1 MRVSQSQFI
10 AVIALSA
17 IFGGVAGGLAGFF
30 VPLVLS
36 DADGR
41 NAIEVVQEAIGQQES
56 PSIDRADQD
65 VVAVVERVLPSVVSI
80 DIVQNMEEEATFRS
94 GFPIGPVSIGGG
106 TGFFISE
113 DGLVVTNRHVISDEG
128 ASYVVITQDGEEY
141 PATVLGL
148 DPAMDLGV
156 LKVESS
162 TDREGKPF
170 PALELGDSDLLKPG
184 QTVIAIGNALAEFQ
198 NSVTKGIVSG
208 LNRNLVAGEFGREEL
223 IEEAIQ
229 TDAAIN
235 PGNSGGPLLTLD
247 GKVVGMN
254 TAITD
259 GAQSLGFAL
268 PSNALFRAVESVR
281 KYGRI
286 VRPWI
291 GVRYVPVDEEVAESE
306 ELPADYGAFVLGS
319 RNDPGVMPNSPAE
332 KAGLRERDLILEI
345 NGERIGVQRSLAAI
359 VARLLPGETVTLK
372 VWRDQSELQIP
383 LILEERPQN

>member
-1 MRVSQSQFI
+1 MRVSQSQLI
-10 AVIALSA
+10 AVVALSA
-17 IFGGVAGGLAGFF
+17 VFGGVAGGFAGVF

-36 DADGR
+36 DTNNRDAVSL
-41 NAIEVVQEAIGQQES
+41 IQEAAGQPEARS
-56 PSIDRADQD
+56 GDRADQD
-65 VVAVVERVLPSVVSI
+65 VVDVVERVLPSVVSI
-80 DIVQNMEEEATFRS
+80 DIKQNVDELATFRS
-94 GFPIGPVSIGGG
+94 GFPIGSISVGGG

-113 DGLVVTNRHVISDEG
+113 DGLVVTNRHVISDPD
-128 ASYVVITQDGEEY
+128 ADYIVITQDGNEY
-141 PATVLGL
+141 PATVVGL

-156 LKVESS
+156 LKVDGS
-162 TDREGKPF
+162 GF
-170 PALELGDSDLLKPG
+170 PALELGDSDALKPG

-208 LNRNLVAGEFGREEL
+208 LNRNIVAGEFGREEL

-306 ELPADYGAFVLGS
+306 ELPTSYGALILGD
-319 RNDPGVMPNSPAE
+319 RNNSGVVTDSPAE

-345 NGERIGVQRSLAAI
+345 NGERVGERRSLAAI

-372 VWRDQSELQIP
+372 VWRDGQEIQIP
-383 LILEERPQN
+383 LILEERPSIN

>member
-1 MRVSQSQFI
+1 M
-10 AVIALSA
+10 IALSA
-17 IFGGVAGGLAGFF
+17 VLGGAAGGAAGVL
-30 VPLVLS
+30 VPAMLFDVS
-36 DADGR
+36 GRTATESVKDAVG
-41 NAIEVVQEAIGQQES
+41 QEGS
-56 PSIDRADQD
+56 VDRADQN

-80 DIVQNMEEEATFRS
+80 DIVQKTEEAPTFRS
-94 GFPIGPVSIGGG
+94 GFPIGPISIGGG

-113 DGLVVTNRHVISDEG
+113 DGLVVTNRHVISDPDAE
-128 ASYVVITQDGEEY
+128 YIVITQVGEEY
-141 PATVLGL
+141 SATVLAL

-156 LKVESS
+156 LKVEAS
-162 TDREGKPF
+162 TDRDGQPF
-170 PALELGDSDLLKPG
+170 PALELGDSDALKPG

-223 IEEAIQ
+223 IEEALQ

-281 KYGRI
+281 AYGRI

-291 GVRYVPVDEEVAESE
+291 GVRYVPVDEEIAESE
-306 ELPADYGAFVLGS
+306 ELPNDYGALVLGGP
-319 RNDPGVMPNSPAE
+319 NDPGVMPDSPAE

-345 NGERIGVQRSLAAI
+345 DGERIGVNRSLTAI

-372 VWRDQSELQIP
+372 VWRDGSEMQIP
-383 LILEERPQN
+383 LILEERPSE